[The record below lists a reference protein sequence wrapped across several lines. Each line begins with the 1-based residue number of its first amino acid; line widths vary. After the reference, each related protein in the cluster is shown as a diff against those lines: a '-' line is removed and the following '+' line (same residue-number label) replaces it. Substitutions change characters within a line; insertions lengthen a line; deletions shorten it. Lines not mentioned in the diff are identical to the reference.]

1 MADAKHWS
9 MLKGREKV
17 CKVHKVHKVK
27 SRKMR
32 IGIDIRCLSDGKRTG
47 VEEYTI
53 NLLENLFELDKKNQ
67 YILFLNSYNDS
78 HFDERIFAQFKNVSV
93 KRFNYPN
100 KLLNFC
106 FWYLRWP
113 HIDKMLGGVDL
124 FFMPNINFVAL
135 SAKAKLILTIHD
147 LSYEIFP
154 ETFSFKRRAWHHFIN
169 PRTLCLRAEKIIAVS
184 DSSRADIIS
193 RYGINPK
200 KIERIYNGAPYEMMQ
215 LDRND
220 PKLIEVKEKYHLPF
234 NFIFYLGTI
243 EPRKNIAAIVKA
255 YDQLRSLNNPQLDRY
270 KLVIAGGKGWK
281 IDNILQT
288 MRNAKFTND
297 IIFTSCILNQ
307 DKAATYTL
315 ASLFVYPSFFEGFG
329 IPVLEA
335 MRCGVPVITSNCS
348 ALPEVVDQGAVMIDP
363 DKPDELYLAMKEVLL
378 NREFHQQLSN
388 QGLRQAVRFNWRT
401 SARETLSIFEKMKG

>member
-1 MADAKHWS
+1 MA
-9 MLKGREKV
+9 
-17 CKVHKVHKVK
+17 
-27 SRKMR
+27 R

-67 YILFLNSYNDS
+67 YVLFSNSYQAS
-78 HFDERIFAQFKNVSV
+78 HFDARIFSQYKNVSV
-93 KRFNYPN
+93 RQFKYPN
-100 KLLNFC
+100 KLLNLC

-113 HIDKMLGGVDL
+113 LVDQMLGGVDL

-135 SAKAKLILTIHD
+135 SKKTKLLLTIHD

-154 ETFSFKRRAWHHFIN
+154 ETFSLKRRAWHHFIN
-169 PRTLCLRAEKIIAVS
+169 PRNLCRRADQIIAVS
-184 DSSRADIIS
+184 DSTRNDIIS
-193 RYGINPK
+193 RYKINPQK
-200 KIERIYNGAPYEMMQ
+200 VMRVYNGVSDEMQQ

-220 PKLIEVKEKYHLPF
+220 PKLIEVKERYHLPF

-255 YDQLRSLNNPQLDRY
+255 YDQLRFSNNPQLEKY

-281 IDNILQT
+281 INNILDF
-288 MRNAKFTND
+288 MRKAKFTKD
-297 IIFTSCILNQ
+297 IIFTSCITNE
-307 DKAATYTL
+307 DKAAVYTL
-315 ASLFVYPSFFEGFG
+315 SSLFVYPSFFEGFG

-348 ALPEVVDQGAVMIDP
+348 ALPEVVDQGAVMVDP
-363 DKPDELYLAMKEVLL
+363 DKPEELYLAMKEILL
-378 NREFHQQLSN
+378 NREFHQQLS
-388 QGLRQAVRFNWRT
+388 QLGLRQAVRFNWRT
-401 SARETLSIFEKMKG
+401 SARETFAIIEKMKGRDVI

>member
-1 MADAKHWS
+1 
-9 MLKGREKV
+9 
-17 CKVHKVHKVK
+17 
-27 SRKMR
+27 MR

-100 KLLNFC
+100 KLLNLC

-135 SAKAKLILTIHD
+135 SPKTKLVLTIHD

-169 PRTLCLRAEKIIAVS
+169 PRSLCRRAEKIIAVS
-184 DSSRADIIS
+184 DSTRADIVS
-193 RYGINPK
+193 RYKINAQK
-200 KIERIYNGAPYEMMQ
+200 VRRIYNGVPDEMVE

-243 EPRKNIAAIVKA
+243 EPRKNITAIVKA
-255 YDQLRSLNNPQLDRY
+255 YDQLRSLNNPQLDKY

-288 MRNAKFTND
+288 MRSAKFTKD

-401 SARETLSIFEKMKG
+401 SARETLAIFEKMKG

>member
-1 MADAKHWS
+1 
-9 MLKGREKV
+9 
-17 CKVHKVHKVK
+17 
-27 SRKMR
+27 MR

-67 YILFLNSYNDS
+67 YILFSNSYRDS
-78 HFDERIFAQFKNVSV
+78 YFDARIFSQYKNVTE
-93 KRFNYPN
+93 KRFNFPN

-113 HIDKMLGGVDL
+113 LVDVMLGGVDI

-135 SAKAKLILTIHD
+135 SKKTKLVLTVHD

-154 ETFSFKRRAWHHFIN
+154 ETFSLKRRVWHHFVN
-169 PRTLCLRAEKIIAVS
+169 SRSLCKQAEKIIAVS
-184 DSSRADIIS
+184 DSSRNDIVA
-193 RYGINPK
+193 RYGIIPQK
-200 KIERIYNGAPYEMMQ
+200 VRRIYNGVPQEIEQ
-215 LDRND
+215 LDRNN
-220 PKLIEVKEKYHLPF
+220 PKLIDVKDSYHLPF
-234 NFIFYLGTI
+234 NFILFLGTI
-243 EPRKNIAAIVKA
+243 EPRKNIPAIVKA
-255 YDQLRSLNNPQLDRY
+255 YDHLRSLNNPQIDKY

-281 IDNILQT
+281 TEKILDD
-288 MRNAKFTND
+288 MRKAKFTDD
-297 IIFTSCILNQ
+297 IIFTSCIVNE
-307 DKAATYTL
+307 DKAAVYTL

-348 ALPEVVDQGAVMIDP
+348 SLPEVVDQGAIMIDP
-363 DKPDELYLAMKEVLL
+363 DKPDELYLAMKEILL
-378 NREFHQQLSN
+378 NKDLGEQLSA

-401 SARETLSIFEKMKG
+401 SARETLEIFEKMKG

>member
-1 MADAKHWS
+1 
-9 MLKGREKV
+9 
-17 CKVHKVHKVK
+17 
-27 SRKMR
+27 MR

-67 YILFLNSYNDS
+67 YVLFSNSYQTS
-78 HFDERIFAQFKNVSV
+78 HFDARIFSQYKNVSV
-93 KRFNYPN
+93 RKFKYPN
-100 KLLNFC
+100 KLLNLC

-113 HIDKMLGGVDL
+113 LVDQMLGGVDL

-135 SAKAKLILTIHD
+135 SKKTKLLLTIHD

-154 ETFSFKRRAWHHFIN
+154 ETFSLKRRAWHHFIN
-169 PRTLCLRAEKIIAVS
+169 PRNLCRRADQIIAVS
-184 DSSRADIIS
+184 DSTRNDIIS
-193 RYGINPK
+193 RYKINPQK
-200 KIERIYNGAPYEMMQ
+200 VMRIYNGVSDEMQQ

-220 PKLIEVKEKYHLPF
+220 PKLIEVKERYHLPF

-255 YDQLRSLNNPQLDRY
+255 YDQLRSLNNPQLEKY

-281 IDNILQT
+281 INNILDF
-288 MRNAKFTND
+288 MRKAKFTKD
-297 IIFTSCILNQ
+297 IIFTSCITNE
-307 DKAATYTL
+307 DKAAVYTL
-315 ASLFVYPSFFEGFG
+315 SSLFAYPSFFEGFG

-348 ALPEVVDQGAVMIDP
+348 ALPEVVDQGAVMVDP
-363 DKPDELYLAMKEVLL
+363 DKPEELYLAMKEILL
-378 NREFHQQLSN
+378 NREFHQQLS
-388 QGLRQAVRFNWRT
+388 QLGLRQAVRFNWRT
-401 SARETLSIFEKMKG
+401 SARETFAIIEKMKG

>member
-1 MADAKHWS
+1 MK
-9 MLKGREKV
+9 
-17 CKVHKVHKVK
+17 
-27 SRKMR
+27 

-67 YILFLNSYNDS
+67 YILFANSYHDS
-78 HFDERIFAQFKNVSV
+78 HFDARIFSHFKNVSV
-93 KRFNYPN
+93 RRFHFPN

-113 HIDKMLGGVDL
+113 LVDHMLGGVDI
-124 FFMPNINFVAL
+124 FFMPNINFIAL
-135 SAKAKLILTIHD
+135 SKKTKLVLTVHD

-169 PRTLCLRAEKIIAVS
+169 PRSLCKRADQIIAVS

-193 RYGINPK
+193 RYGIAPQ
-200 KIERIYNGAPYEMMQ
+200 KIQRIYNGVPDEMEQ

-243 EPRKNIAAIVKA
+243 EPRKNIPAIVKA
-255 YDQLRSLNNPQLDRY
+255 YDQLRSLKNPQLDKY

-281 IDNILQT
+281 IENILDD
-288 MRNAKFTND
+288 MRKARFTND
-297 IIFTSCILNQ
+297 IIFTSCITNE
-307 DKAATYTL
+307 DKAAVYTL

-335 MRCGVPVITSNCS
+335 MRCGVPVVTSNCS
-348 ALPEVVDQGAVMIDP
+348 SLPEVVDQGAIMIDP
-363 DKPDELYLAMKEVLL
+363 DKPEELYLAMKEILL
-378 NREFHQQLSN
+378 NREFHSQLSQ

-401 SARETLSIFEKMKG
+401 SAREALELFEKMKR

>member
-1 MADAKHWS
+1 MK
-9 MLKGREKV
+9 
-17 CKVHKVHKVK
+17 
-27 SRKMR
+27 

-67 YILFLNSYNDS
+67 YVLFSNSYHDS
-78 HFDERIFAQFKNVSV
+78 HFDARIFSQYKNVTE

-100 KLLNFC
+100 KLLNLC

-113 HIDKMLGGVDL
+113 LVDHMLGGVDI
-124 FFMPNINFVAL
+124 FFMPNINFIAL
-135 SAKAKLILTIHD
+135 SKKTKLLLTVHD

-154 ETFSFKRRAWHHFIN
+154 ETFSLKRRAWHHFIN
-169 PRTLCLRAEKIIAVS
+169 PRRLCLRADQIIAVS
-184 DSSRADIIS
+184 DSSRSDIIS
-193 RYGINPK
+193 HYGLAAQK
-200 KIERIYNGAPYEMMQ
+200 VQRIYNGVPSEMEQ

-220 PKLIEVKEKYHLPF
+220 PKLMEVKDKYHLPF

-243 EPRKNIAAIVKA
+243 EPRKNISAIVKA
-255 YDQLRSLNNPQLDRY
+255 YDQLRSLNEPQLDKY

-281 IDNILQT
+281 TDSILND
-288 MRNAKFTND
+288 MRKAKFTQD
-297 IIFTSCILNQ
+297 IIFTSCITNE
-307 DKAATYTL
+307 DKAAVYTL

-348 ALPEVVDQGAVMIDP
+348 SLPEVVDQGAVMIDP
-363 DKPDELYLAMKEVLL
+363 DKSEELYLAMKEILL
-378 NREFHQQLSN
+378 SRDFHSELVGL
-388 QGLRQAVRFNWRT
+388 GLRQAVRFNWRT
-401 SARETLSIFEKMKG
+401 SARETLALFEKMKG